1 MIAVIETGGKQYLIK
16 PGAVIT
22 VEKIAEAK
30 EGEKLS
36 FDKVLL
42 TTEGDKINLGKPYLK
57 DTVIEADV
65 LKIGRSRKIIVF
77 KYKNKTRYSRKQGHR
92 QHFVQ
97 VKVK

>member
-16 PGAVIT
+16 PGTVIS

-36 FDKVLL
+36 FDKVLF
-42 TTEGDKINLGKPYLK
+42 TADGDKINLGKPYIK
-57 DTVIEADV
+57 DATIEADV

-77 KYKNKTRYSRKQGHR
+77 KYKNKTRYSKKQGHR
-92 QHFVQ
+92 QPFVQ

>member
-42 TTEGDKINLGKPYLK
+42 TAEGDKVNLGKPYLK

-65 LKIGRSRKIIVF
+65 LKIGRSRKVTIF
-77 KYKNKTRYSRKQGHR
+77 KYKNKTRYSKKQGHR
-92 QHFVQ
+92 QPFVQ

>member
-30 EGEKLS
+30 EGEQLS
-36 FDKVLL
+36 FDKVLF
-42 TTEGDKINLGKPYLK
+42 TAEGDKINLGKPYIK
-57 DTVIEADV
+57 DAIIEADV
-65 LKIGRSRKIIVF
+65 LKIGRTRKVIVF
-77 KYKNKTRYSRKQGHR
+77 KYKNKTRYSKKKGHR
-92 QHFVQ
+92 QSYVQ